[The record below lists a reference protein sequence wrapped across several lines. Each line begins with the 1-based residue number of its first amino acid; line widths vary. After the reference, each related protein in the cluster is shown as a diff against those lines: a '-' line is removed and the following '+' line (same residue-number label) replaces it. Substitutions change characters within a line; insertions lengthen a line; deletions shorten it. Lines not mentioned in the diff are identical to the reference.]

1 MAFNTSK
8 LLSPVI
14 ALVFLACVACGGN
27 DTNEAPQAEMAPS
40 TSASST
46 QVESDPSP
54 DISIPAEVAFA
65 AQIAQSLIGDE
76 ISEADQECLFTAA
89 IDNEE
94 FAEAIASVLD
104 QNAAFTPTYFK
115 SLITNVRDCV
125 GQQRMSDA
133 IALGLSLNEQ
143 NPELSA
149 CLNEIFLND
158 SSENTFLGMA
168 AITAGIGVPPESAAQ
183 TIEALNTCVSID
195 VIASQLALQYEQL
208 QSFQKAVNQDCLVDE
223 LNDYPG
229 IDNFWEAAFVTQNP
243 QQLEG
248 ISQLV
253 ELCEEPLFADY
264 VQEIPESFVP
274 WSGQRTLTTISPLIR
289 NALYEAPPPNSLS
302 EAKEYEATII
312 TNDGAMTFELYA
324 DKAPLTVNNFVS
336 LSRDGFYDGLTFH
349 RVLEG
354 FMAQGGDPTGIGT
367 GSPGYRFEDEIDPS
381 LVFDARGILA
391 MANSGPD
398 TNGSQFFITFAAAS
412 HLDGNYS
419 IFGKLI
425 EGDNVLS
432 DIDLRDPANPA
443 NRGQKIIEV
452 RIQEK

>member
-1 MAFNTSK
+1 
-8 LLSPVI
+8 LL
-14 ALVFLACVACGGN
+14 
-27 DTNEAPQAEMAPS
+27 
-40 TSASST
+40 
-46 QVESDPSP
+46 
-54 DISIPAEVAFA
+54 
-65 AQIAQSLIGDE
+65 
-76 ISEADQECLFTAA
+76 
-89 IDNEE
+89 
-94 FAEAIASVLD
+94 
-104 QNAAFTPTYFK
+104 
-115 SLITNVRDCV
+115 
-125 GQQRMSDA
+125 
-133 IALGLSLNEQ
+133 
-143 NPELSA
+143 
-149 CLNEIFLND
+149 
-158 SSENTFLGMA
+158 
-168 AITAGIGVPPESAAQ
+168 
-183 TIEALNTCVSID
+183 
-195 VIASQLALQYEQL
+195 
-208 QSFQKAVNQDCLVDE
+208 
-223 LNDYPG
+223 
-229 IDNFWEAAFVTQNP
+229 
-243 QQLEG
+243 
-248 ISQLV
+248 
-253 ELCEEPLFADY
+253 
-264 VQEIPESFVP
+264 
-274 WSGQRTLTTISPLIR
+274 R

-302 EAKEYEATII
+302 DAKEYEATII